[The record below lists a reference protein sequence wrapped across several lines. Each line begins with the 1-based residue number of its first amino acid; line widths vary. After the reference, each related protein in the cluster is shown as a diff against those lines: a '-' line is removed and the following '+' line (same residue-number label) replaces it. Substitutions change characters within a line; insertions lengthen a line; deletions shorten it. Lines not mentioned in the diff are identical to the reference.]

1 MSIPRS
7 SQNAASASCLWRQIL
22 SLIIFKKEKIMAQ
35 NQVDLTPGT
44 AGNTTGLHV
53 HTPAG
58 HSASEFNHP
67 TDFPTVTAGANPPAG
82 GKAISVKIQGTQGQT
97 VRFSNPS

>member
-1 MSIPRS
+1 M
-7 SQNAASASCLWRQIL
+7 ATT
-22 SLIIFKKEKIMAQ
+22 KMAQ
-35 NQVDLTPGT
+35 LDLTPAT

-67 TDFPTVTAGANPPAG
+67 TDNPSVTPGATSPVG
-82 GKAISVKIQGTQGQT
+82 GKAVSVKIQGTQGQT